1 MATICLIKMT
11 KNRIRFPTVSAVHT
25 ANSMG
30 FKRFF
35 DVFFFWIRNYVIWTA
50 FFFLSRIINFKN
62 RRNKWLFSGINLE
75 KKTLKIQFEML
86 WFQTEAFFRQSFFS
100 SDEGHLNVEFFLD
113 FFLVAFKDRFLKI
126 KYRIFKSHSLD
137 LDFCRRL
144 GSINFL
150 LLAKHRHSFFTS
162 ETISTQIIRSKPKFF
177 LNLQSKTQAQYTWL
191 KVSNR
196 KNCKNKNR
204 YHINQ
209 SASRFFVCI

>member
-1 MATICLIKMT
+1 
-11 KNRIRFPTVSAVHT
+11 
-25 ANSMG
+25 
-30 FKRFF
+30 
-35 DVFFFWIRNYVIWTA
+35 
-50 FFFLSRIINFKN
+50 
-62 RRNKWLFSGINLE
+62 
-75 KKTLKIQFEML
+75 ML

-100 SDEGHLNVEFFLD
+100 SDEGHLNVEIFLD

-196 KNCKNKNR
+196 NKLQEQKSLSYKSKCKSFFCVHIKLRQSIVNLRLIGNCKEL
-204 YHINQ
+204 
-209 SASRFFVCI
+209 